1 MASAGR
7 GGARYSL
14 SALAWS
20 NLRLRASAA
29 QSSLTP
35 GATLTVTAALDEYGV
50 PVDHR
55 AAVTIALTDPAGAIA
70 TIAMTETQ
78 PGRFEAATVL
88 AAEGV
93 YLVRV
98 MASGLTFSGVPF
110 TREQTL
116 TAAVFAGGDQPLP
129 TTPPK
134 QPSPLCC
141 IIESLTETE
150 SVIRFLDQH
159 GLNAAEIRKA
169 IGRCC
174 ADRLS

>member
-1 MASAGR
+1 
-7 GGARYSL
+7 
-14 SALAWS
+14 
-20 NLRLRASAA
+20 
-29 QSSLTP
+29 
-35 GATLTVTAALDEYGV
+35 
-50 PVDHR
+50 
-55 AAVTIALTDPAGAIA
+55 
-70 TIAMTETQ
+70 MTETQ

-88 AAEGV
+88 ATEGV

-98 MASGLTFSGVPF
+98 MASGLTFSGVSF

-116 TAAVFAGGDQPLP
+116 TAAVFVGGDQPLP

-174 ADRLS
+174 ADPAVLGELARELVIAAQSPSLA

>member
-1 MASAGR
+1 
-7 GGARYSL
+7 
-14 SALAWS
+14 
-20 NLRLRASAA
+20 
-29 QSSLTP
+29 
-35 GATLTVTAALDEYGV
+35 
-50 PVDHR
+50 
-55 AAVTIALTDPAGAIA
+55 
-70 TIAMTETQ
+70 MTETQ

-88 AAEGV
+88 ATEGV

-98 MASGLTFSGVPF
+98 MASGLTFSGVSF

-116 TAAVFAGGDQPLP
+116 TAAVFVGGDQPLP

-169 IGRCC
+169 TAAAVQTGGPSRTRSRTRHCRPISVL
-174 ADRLS
+174 A

>member
-1 MASAGR
+1 
-7 GGARYSL
+7 
-14 SALAWS
+14 
-20 NLRLRASAA
+20 
-29 QSSLTP
+29 
-35 GATLTVTAALDEYGV
+35 
-50 PVDHR
+50 
-55 AAVTIALTDPAGAIA
+55 
-70 TIAMTETQ
+70 
-78 PGRFEAATVL
+78 
-88 AAEGV
+88 
-93 YLVRV
+93 

-116 TAAVFAGGDQPLP
+116 TAAVFTGGDQPLP

-159 GLNAAEIRKA
+159 GLNAAEIRKT

-174 ADRLS
+174 ADRRS